1 MNKLGQLTYNSFL
14 DSSICVNF
22 NTEREKYT
30 IIAAIEMPIAGSL
43 EFVWYDS
50 YRKLEN
56 GYFAYD
62 IISKV
67 NLSKTYSEDSEKPR
81 YVWLNQISH
90 DDELSTLNIKLYK
103 KEDKYY
109 LICKGINSNITAL
122 SIKNLYTERPI
133 MFTFLNLF
141 VDTIDDYNI
150 PAEVKVFTVNNTV
163 IKNIKR
169 ESAITNSVIP
179 GYYNIWSKEGL
190 LHIGDYEINYSI
202 PLWLLKSD
210 DKFIGST
217 SERPSSPP
225 LGFSFYDTSLGKPI
239 WWNGSSWTDANGA
252 TV

>member
-109 LICKGINSNITAL
+109 LICKGINSNIIAF
-122 SIKNLYTERPI
+122 SVKNLYTERPI
-133 MFTFLNLF
+133 MFTF
-141 VDTIDDYNI
+141 VDTN
-150 PAEVKVFTVNNTV
+150 
-163 IKNIKR
+163 
-169 ESAITNSVIP
+169 
-179 GYYNIWSKEGL
+179 
-190 LHIGDYEINYSI
+190 
-202 PLWLLKSD
+202 
-210 DKFIGST
+210 
-217 SERPSSPP
+217 
-225 LGFSFYDTSLGKPI
+225 
-239 WWNGSSWTDANGA
+239 
-252 TV
+252 